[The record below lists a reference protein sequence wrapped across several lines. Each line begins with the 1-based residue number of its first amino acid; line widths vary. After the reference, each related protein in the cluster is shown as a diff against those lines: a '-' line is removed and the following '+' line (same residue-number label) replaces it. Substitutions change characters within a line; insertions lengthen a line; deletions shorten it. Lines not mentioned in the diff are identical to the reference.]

1 MKIEMRNILAM
12 LFLLF
17 IALVTNAEGEKKNGN
32 IDLKI
37 SSNDS
42 MHVVTATV
50 TDAATK
56 IPLNDVEVTF
66 YIKRMF
72 GLMNIGNATTDSTGI
87 ISTVFPIKMPGSDTL
102 GNIIVLA
109 KVEDNDVMNDTVF
122 TTIAKSKFL
131 FPASTPLEPAIKSA
145 HAPLW
150 LKITFWMLLGGV
162 WGLFFYCLFLIVLIN
177 RNKNKPHAVIT

>member
-1 MKIEMRNILAM
+1 MKSERRNILAVAM
-12 LFLLF
+12 LSF
-17 IALVTNAEGEKKNGN
+17 IAFSLSAEGEKKNGS
-32 IDLKI
+32 IDLKMTA
-37 SSNDS
+37 NDS

-50 TDAATK
+50 TDAETK
-56 IPLNDVEVTF
+56 IPFSDVEVTF

-87 ISTVFPIKMPGSDTL
+87 ISTAFPIKMPGSDTL

-109 KVEDNDVMNDTVF
+109 KVEDNDVMNDTIF
-122 TTIAKSKFL
+122 TVTSKSKFL

-150 LKITFWMLLGGV
+150 LKITFWLLVGGV
-162 WGLFFYCLFLIVLIN
+162 WGLFFYCIFLIVLIN
-177 RNKNKPHAVIT
+177 KNKNKPHAIIT